1 MAHHPSRLK
10 IKIVLWNAYKLYMII
25 YIYIIYSIE
34 YHPLTLSIR
43 WKKIILLI
51 RILRSDAIFLILSH
65 SNHISPSLS
74 FSFILSFSLSLS
86 SFALNSLPFSLSL
99 SLTHSL
105 SRSRYATEMRINC
118 RYYASEQLC
127 PVSKKLREC
136 PMLCV
141 IHINDLIIF
150 FFLSSNIHK

>member
-10 IKIVLWNAYKLYMII
+10 IKIVLWNAYKLYMIIYI

-99 SLTHSL
+99 SLTLSL
-105 SRSRYATEMRINC
+105 ALATLLKCELIVDTMLQNNC
-118 RYYASEQLC
+118 VLFRKNWENVPCFVWYTL
-127 PVSKKLREC
+127 
-136 PMLCV
+136 MT
-141 IHINDLIIF
+141 
-150 FFLSSNIHK
+150 